1 FDNVRIATKHEAILT
16 ERQRYLYELSRRPD
30 GQSKARFL
38 REAVKDR
45 LNFLIVG
52 GTGSGKTTI
61 AKAIADIFPPERRYI
76 TVEDVPEMSL
86 PLHPN
91 HIRLFYKKNTVEA
104 KEIIEA

>member
-1 FDNVRIATKHEAILT
+1 M
-16 ERQRYLYELSRRPD
+16 
-30 GQSKARFL
+30 
-38 REAVKDR
+38 
-45 LNFLIVG
+45 VG

-91 HIRLFYKKNTVEA
+91 TSGFFTKKIPLKRRKSLKRVCD
-104 KEIIEA
+104 